1 MPWLAEDSAQGHACP
16 CAESRFS
23 AFTDLVAA
31 CFDQCISR
39 STISTLPQEI
49 VAPTDAIVNWQF
61 LQSKPRTPRLDSR
74 HCAERPD
81 LCAWIHQGLF
91 ARIYVSAQFAP
102 ISQKNQL
109 GCLIMCCTSVCRGI
123 SIQCRWPRP
132 YLAESLAECRAA
144 TDLQVTCVWLSFPQK
159 AQSHGLPA
167 SASPSPVACWFKLG
181 LWRRVRGGFP
191 QILCLGVPAQPWRPC
206 QLASRLSAV
215 ELWTS
220 GWPQQELDTSQTGI
234 AEAAHL
240 GYIASAEREFHAS
253 AM

>member
-123 SIQCRWPRP
+123 SIQCRQPRP
-132 YLAESLAECRAA
+132 YLAESLAECRGRYRPAGHLRVA
-144 TDLQVTCVWLSFPQK
+144 ELSPESTE
-159 AQSHGLPA
+159 ARP
-167 SASPSPVACWFKLG
+167 PSKRKPEHHPLHAG
-181 LWRRVRGGFP
+181 SSSDSGG
-191 QILCLGVPAQPWRPC
+191 G
-206 QLASRLSAV
+206 
-215 ELWTS
+215 
-220 GWPQQELDTSQTGI
+220 
-234 AEAAHL
+234 
-240 GYIASAEREFHAS
+240 
-253 AM
+253 